1 MDSTRPIPFQAAV
14 AYGMKLR
21 QANAPQQNVI
31 KPPVAGTS
39 PAAKLAAARVDTRPA
54 NGRAPDRAS
63 FGDLG
68 LDGPTPGSAAPSGL
82 RGGASP
88 NPTGSLQ
95 MYTRAADRMEVATAV
110 RLGRMVDVRA

>member
-21 QANAPQQNVI
+21 QANAPQPNVI
-31 KPPVAGTS
+31 KPPMAGPS
-39 PAAKLAAARVDTRPA
+39 SAARLVAARVDSRPA
-54 NGRAPDRAS
+54 DGRAQDRAG

-68 LDGPTPGSAAPSGL
+68 LDSPASSGL